1 MLNTD
6 WHAES
11 RVNND
16 KTEMKQMLQRRVL
29 PIQWLVTIL
38 LLLFP
43 VVASTV
49 HDAGNAILYLLLLTS
64 LLALALRASPD
75 GIRFGE
81 LFRQYWPLH
90 LAMASVCL
98 AVLLNQVWSGNFAF
112 KFYDRGLRLA
122 VFPLIFWVLFFVPL
136 RHIKL
141 LQWSFFVAAIVAAV
155 KAYFVTR
162 GWEIREGNIGFLSII
177 AYSDIAFLA
186 GVLCLTCRGWSTS
199 KSNWILLLRV
209 FACVAGA
216 FTSILTATR
225 GSWLAVP
232 LWLIFFFVFSDIR
245 PRQKWLWSGA
255 LVTAVVLVF
264 SLNQGARDRVRSV
277 QSDLASYSQGEGRST
292 STGIRLQLW
301 SAALRLIE
309 REPVFGIGRENYEP
323 SIRQMYERNEV
334 TKDLTSLAHS
344 HNEILFNTVIS
355 GSFGLL
361 ALLAVYIVP
370 GYYFAR
376 ELRNESE
383 DVRTAARS
391 GCILVL
397 GFFAFGLT
405 DLMFFW
411 PMLGGYYIITAGVF
425 LAAIVKAKRAQD
437 LPSPVR

>member
-1 MLNTD
+1 L
-6 WHAES
+6 

-16 KTEMKQMLQRRVL
+16 KTEMKQMIQRRVL

-64 LLALALRASPD
+64 LLAFALRVSPD
-75 GIRFGE
+75 GVRFGE

-98 AVLLNQVWSGNFAF
+98 AVLLNQIWSGNLAF

-209 FACVAGA
+209 LACIAGA

-245 PRQKWLWSGA
+245 PRQKWLWSAA
-255 LVTAVVLVF
+255 LVAAVVLVF
-264 SLNQGARDRVRSV
+264 SLNQEARDRVRSV

-301 SAALRLIE
+301 SAAVRLIE

-355 GSFGLL
+355 GLFGLF

-376 ELRNESE
+376 ELRHESE

-411 PMLGGYYIITAGVF
+411 PMLGGYYVITAGVF

-437 LPSPVR
+437 LSSPAR